1 MAENNSMETTS
12 NKIDW
17 SQFRIEK
24 NKNSLDLKIIEQL
37 DKIKLEVKKKTGK
50 SIDEFKPS
58 FLERRINYRMKIVGI
73 LNGEEYAKVIS
84 NSWEEAE
91 LLYAAFSINVTKF
104 FRDPQVWKRLEDEII
119 PKLIT
124 KSTGSSVYAWS
135 CGSASGEEPH
145 SISISLND
153 LLEDKKKD
161 YLVYANDI
169 NSDAIS
175 RAKNGIYRKDN
186 LVNVNTERLK
196 NYFVED
202 NHGNYQVTSEIRN
215 KIKFENIDMMK
226 SSEKLFDIIFCRN
239 VLIYYEKESHESIY
253 QKFYESLK
261 KDGVLVLGQDE
272 SMIGTKGNYF
282 FETLYPKER
291 IYKKRSS

>member
-1 MAENNSMETTS
+1 MAENNSNETIS
-12 NKIDW
+12 NIIDW
-17 SQFRIEK
+17 SQFRIER
-24 NKNSLDLKIIEQL
+24 NKNSSDLRIIEHL
-37 DKIKLEVKKKTGK
+37 DKIKSEVKKKTGK
-50 SIDEFKPS
+50 SIGEFKPS
-58 FLERRINYRMKIVGI
+58 FLERRISYRMKIIGI
-73 LNGEEYAKVIS
+73 LNGEEYAKLLS

-104 FRDPQVWKRLEDEII
+104 FRDPQVWKRLEEEII

-124 KSTGSSVYAWS
+124 KSSRSSVYAWS

-145 SISISLND
+145 SISISLNN
-153 LLEDKKKD
+153 LLNDKKRD

-175 RAKNGIYRKDN
+175 RAKKGIYRKEN

-196 NYFVED
+196 NCFVED
-202 NHGNYQVTSEIRN
+202 HHGNYQVTSEIRN

-239 VLIYYEKESHESIY
+239 VLIYYEKESHELIY
-253 QKFYESLK
+253 QKFHESLK

-291 IYKKRSS
+291 IYKKRSL